1 MMWLYPPGFFG
12 TRVRGRESG
21 LCFFLSHPVK
31 TYVYIDGFNLYYG
44 AIKGTSY
51 KWLDLLQMCRKLL
64 PKNEIS
70 QIKYYTAI
78 VLSLIHIYCGMICSS
93 VALPSRTV

>member
-1 MMWLYPPGFFG
+1 M
-12 TRVRGRESG
+12 RGRESG

-64 PKNEIS
+64 PKNEIGK
-70 QIKYYTAI
+70 IKYYTAI
-78 VLSLIHIYCGMICSS
+78 VSARPNDREQPVRQQTYLR
-93 VALPSRTV
+93 ALATIPDLEIV